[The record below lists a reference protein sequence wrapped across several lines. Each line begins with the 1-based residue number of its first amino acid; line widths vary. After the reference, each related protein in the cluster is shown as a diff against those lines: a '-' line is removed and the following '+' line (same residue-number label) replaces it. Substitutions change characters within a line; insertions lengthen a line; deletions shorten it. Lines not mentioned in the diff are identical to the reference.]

1 MKILITGGNG
11 YVASRLHNVLKLKH
25 DVVCL
30 TRNNFDLTNNRF
42 VNHFFNFKKFD
53 VVLHCA
59 VSGGSRL
66 KQDTIDVIDNNL
78 QMYYNLLSN
87 RHAYKKLISF
97 GSGAELNKLTEP
109 YGLSKHI
116 IRQSI
121 LKKENFYNIRIFAV
135 FDEYELNTRF
145 IKANIKKYINKESL
159 IIHQNKYMDFFNMLD
174 LISIVEYVMLNDDAP
189 KEIDCTYSKSNT
201 LFEIAEM
208 INNLDEHK
216 VSIKVENPTLDVP
229 YVGKYTPLG
238 IEYIGLESSIK
249 NTYNIL
255 KNEY

>member
-1 MKILITGGNG
+1 MLFR
-11 YVASRLHNVLKLKH
+11 S
-25 DVVCL
+25 
-30 TRNNFDLTNNRF
+30 
-42 VNHFFNFKKFD
+42 
-53 VVLHCA
+53 
-59 VSGGSRL
+59 
-66 KQDTIDVIDNNL
+66 
-78 QMYYNLLSN
+78 
-87 RHAYKKLISF
+87 
-97 GSGAELNKLTEP
+97 
-109 YGLSKHI
+109 
-116 IRQSI
+116 QSI

-255 KNEY
+255 KNEIYIKRYETNQRGCARRTAGWYISRIVRIFCVYNANQQSSQ